1 MGDAGP
7 TVAGAAG
14 GRRAVLAMC
23 VGVLLL
29 VLNDVVAKWLVERY
43 EPLQILFAR
52 SLLAL
57 PLAAALA
64 WRLGGRGAL
73 RSARPGVHALRGAL
87 GLLATVA
94 FIASLD
100 ALPLA
105 EATALILTAP
115 LIVAGLAVPLLGER
129 IGRRRAMVL
138 AAGFGGALLVVRP
151 GAAAF
156 QPAALLALGAA
167 ALYAV
172 VMLTARRVDPRDG
185 MWTMMLHTTAFS
197 ALFASAALATRWPA
211 PQATDLALF
220 AATALLGTLGVTLI
234 SQAFR
239 MAPAALVAPFD
250 YTAIVWAGLVGWVVW
265 GTVPGPWTWL
275 GAAVI
280 VAGGLLL
287 IRAEA
292 DAKG

>member
-1 MGDAGP
+1 M
-7 TVAGAAG
+7 AGAAD

-23 VGVLLL
+23 AGVLLL
-29 VLNDVVAKWLVERY
+29 VLNDAVAKWLVARY

-73 RSARPGVHALRGAL
+73 RSARPGIHALRGAL

-94 FIASLD
+94 FIRSLD

-115 LIVAGLAVPLLGER
+115 LIVAALAVPLLGER
-129 IGRRRAMVL
+129 IGRRRAAAL
-138 AAGFGGALLVVRP
+138 AAGFGGALIVVRP

-172 VMLTARRVDPRDG
+172 VMLAARRVDPRDG

-211 PQATDLALF
+211 PRGADLALF
-220 AATALLGTLGVTLI
+220 PATALLGTLGVTLI

-265 GTVPGPWTWL
+265 GAVPGPWTWL

-280 VAGGLLL
+280 VAGGLVL

-292 DAKG
+292 VGKG

>member
-1 MGDAGP
+1 MGEAGP

-14 GRRAVLAMC
+14 GRRAALATC
-23 VGVLLL
+23 AGALLL
-29 VLNDVVAKWLVERY
+29 VLNDAVAKWLVARY

-52 SLLAL
+52 SVLAV

-94 FIASLD
+94 FIASL
-100 ALPLA
+100 
-105 EATALILTAP
+105 
-115 LIVAGLAVPLLGER
+115 AVPLLGER
-129 IGRRRAMVL
+129 IGRRRAAAL
-138 AAGFGGALLVVRP
+138 AAGFGGALIVVRP

-167 ALYAV
+167 ALYAL

-197 ALFASAALATRWPA
+197 ALFASAALAMHWPA
-211 PQATDLALF
+211 PRGADLALF

-239 MAPAALVAPFD
+239 MAPAALVEPFD

-265 GTVPGPWTWL
+265 GAVPGPWTWL